1 MTILIKYLM
10 KYAKEILISI
20 LVFSMLYIGY
30 NKVKT
35 IGYNE
40 AATEH
45 QILIDAQKL
54 LIDNKIL
61 GVERL
66 AERLA
71 LQTRANNIALS
82 KDIKAITTEL
92 KGKTLTILK
101 EGECLPSPS
110 VAESIILINTRTNES
125 IRGQK

>member
-61 GVERL
+61 NVERL

-71 LQTRANNIALS
+71 LETRANNVALS
-82 KDIKAITTEL
+82 KDIKAITSEL
-92 KGKTLTILK
+92 KGKTLTILR

>member
-20 LVFSMLYIGY
+20 LVFSLLYIGY

-61 GVERL
+61 NVERL

-71 LQTRANNIALS
+71 LETRANNVALS
-82 KDIKAITTEL
+82 KDIKAITSEL
-92 KGKTLTILK
+92 KGKTLTILR

>member
-1 MTILIKYLM
+1 M

-92 KGKTLTILK
+92 KGKTLTIMK

>member
-61 GVERL
+61 SVERL

-92 KGKTLTILK
+92 KGKTLTIMK

>member
-92 KGKTLTILK
+92 KGKTLTIMK